1 MKKFFYKLSF
11 ITLIFFSFSLLN
23 VFANQKEYWAYTKS
37 TSYGSGFFVDDD
49 GEKTVYCY
57 NHDYNQPGSSIID
70 SSNKTYYT
78 RIESYLNTNDELM
91 NVYGK
96 EKKERIAAALAYGY
110 PVNSSNLIS
119 KCGINEDE
127 ARYITQQLIWDI
139 CSGND
144 GPYGYE
150 YGKFGYYDKLLELSK
165 IKKFEQGNLNLIG
178 DFKFTERGGQYSTN
192 NLSTT
197 GSVGSF
203 MITNLPDDMV
213 VKDWNTDQ
221 ILNNKPIKVGQEFY
235 LESSIKPNPD
245 LKLKINYNYQDVKFY
260 FYKYSRGGVKVK
272 PDKPYQSLIRAEL
285 EDKTNEKS
293 YEIAIDGNF
302 VPTQNI
308 GKVILT
314 KKDSQNGH
322 TLKGAIFNLQ
332 NQEGINIRTDLTTDE
347 NGQISLNDLAP
358 GNYQFI
364 ETKAPEGYELDET
377 PVKFTIV
384 VGQKEAIKIEKVN
397 IATPGS
403 VILTKKDSQSG
414 HVLKG
419 AIFNLQNQEG
429 INIRTDLTTDENG
442 QISLNDLAPGDY
454 QFIET
459 KAPEGYELDE
469 TPVKFTIVV
478 GQKEAIKI
486 EKVNIATPGS
496 VILTKK
502 DSQSG
507 HVLKGAIFNLQ
518 NQEGINIRTDLTTDE
533 NGQISLNDLA
543 PGDYQFIETK
553 APEGYELDETPVKF
567 TIVVGQ
573 KEAIKV
579 EKVNDP
585 NQVELKISKVDKENA
600 KPLEGAEFEIFS
612 INDIKNPL
620 KFSFSNL
627 YQKYEF
633 NNQGDSTLKAKSG
646 YSSFTINKLEYGDYI
661 LKEIKAPSGYKLG
674 KDIYIHL
681 DSNNSYYKVGENGK
695 NINLDK
701 NESLNLY
708 EINVENEKGIVL
720 PDTGGNG
727 FIFQRNV
734 AILILVISFFLII
747 NLLVNKKRRFN

>member
-1 MKKFFYKLSF
+1 MKKFFNKLSF

-37 TSYGSGFFVDDD
+37 TSEGSAFFVDDD

-78 RIESYLNTNDELM
+78 RTESYLNTNDELM
-91 NVYGK
+91 DVYGK

-110 PVNSSNLIS
+110 PVNSSDLIS

-178 DFKFTERGGQYSTN
+178 DFKFTERGGQYSTD

-213 VKDWNTDQ
+213 VKDWNTGQ
-221 ILNNKPIKVGQEFY
+221 ILNDKPIKVGQEFY
-235 LESSIKPNPD
+235 IESSIKPNPD
-245 LKLKINYNYQDVKFY
+245 LKLKINYNYQEVKFY
-260 FYKYSRGGVKVK
+260 FYKYSRGGIKGK
-272 PDKPYQSLIRAEL
+272 PDKPFQSLIRAEL

-293 YEIAIDGNF
+293 YEISIDGNF
-302 VPTQNI
+302 VPNQNI
-308 GKVILT
+308 GKVVLT
-314 KKDSQNGH
+314 KKDFQNGSE
-322 TLKGAIFNLQ
+322 LQGAIFNLQ
-332 NQEGINIRTDLTTDE
+332 DQK
-347 NGQISLNDLAP
+347 
-358 GNYQFI
+358 GN
-364 ETKAPEGYELDET
+364 
-377 PVKFTIV
+377 
-384 VGQKEAIKIEKVN
+384 
-397 IATPGS
+397 
-403 VILTKKDSQSG
+403 
-414 HVLKG
+414 
-419 AIFNLQNQEG
+419 
-429 INIRTDLTTDENG
+429 NIRTDLTTDENG

-454 QFIET
+454 QFVET
-459 KAPEGYELDE
+459 KAPDGYELDA

-486 EKVNIATPGS
+486 
-496 VILTKK
+496 
-502 DSQSG
+502 
-507 HVLKGAIFNLQ
+507 
-518 NQEGINIRTDLTTDE
+518 
-533 NGQISLNDLA
+533 
-543 PGDYQFIETK
+543 
-553 APEGYELDETPVKF
+553 
-567 TIVVGQ
+567 
-573 KEAIKV
+573 

-633 NNQGDSTLKAKSG
+633 NKQGDSTLKANNSD
-646 YSSFTINKLEYGDYI
+646 SSFTINKLGYGDYI
-661 LKEIKAPSGYKLG
+661 LKEIKAPNGYKLG

-681 DSNNSYYKVGENGK
+681 DSNNSYYKVGEDGK

-708 EINVENEKGIVL
+708 QINVENEKGIVL
-720 PDTGGNG
+720 PETGGNG
-727 FIFQRNV
+727 FRIQSDI
-734 AILILVISFFLII
+734 AILVIGINFILMITLLI
-747 NLLVNKKRRFN
+747 NKKRRFN

>member
-49 GEKTVYCY
+49 GEKVVYCY
-57 NHDYNQPGSSIID
+57 NQAYNQPGSPYD
-70 SSNKTYYT
+70 SGNKTYYT
-78 RIESYLNTNDELM
+78 RSESYLNNNDELM
-91 NVYGK
+91 DVYGK
-96 EKKERIAAALAYGY
+96 EKKERIAAILTYGY
-110 PVNSSNLIS
+110 PLNSSDLIS
-119 KCGINEDE
+119 KYGITKDE
-127 ARYITQQLIWDI
+127 ARYITQQLLWTVFA
-139 CSGND
+139 
-144 GPYGYE
+144 GYDYPFDSE
-150 YGKFGYYDKLLELSK
+150 EAKYKYYDKLLELSK
-165 IKKFEQGNLNLIG
+165 ITKFEQGFLNLVG
-178 DFKFTERGGQYSTN
+178 NFKFKEIDKKFSTEKLY
-192 NLSTT
+192 TT
-197 GSVGSF
+197 GNIGSF
-203 MITNLPDDMV
+203 TILNLPENMV
-213 VKDWNTDQ
+213 VKDWNTDE
-221 ILNNKPIKVGQEFY
+221 ILNNKSIPVGKEFY
-235 LESSIKPNPD
+235 IESLEKPNPD
-245 LKLKINYNYQDVKFY
+245 LKLKINYKYQDVKFY

-272 PDKPYQSLIRAEL
+272 PNKPYQSLIRAEL

-293 YEIAIDGNF
+293 YEISIDGNF

-314 KKDSQNGH
+314 KKDSQSGH
-322 TLKGAIFNLQ
+322 ALKGAIFNLQ

-358 GNYQFI
+358 GDYQFI

-384 VGQKEAIKIEKVN
+384 VDQKEAIKIEKVN

-459 KAPEGYELDE
+459 KAPEGYELDK

-478 GQKEAIKI
+478 GQKEAIK
-486 EKVNIATPGS
+486 
-496 VILTKK
+496 L
-502 DSQSG
+502 
-507 HVLKGAIFNLQ
+507 
-518 NQEGINIRTDLTTDE
+518 
-533 NGQISLNDLA
+533 
-543 PGDYQFIETK
+543 
-553 APEGYELDETPVKF
+553 
-567 TIVVGQ
+567 
-573 KEAIKV
+573 

-681 DSNNSYYKVGENGK
+681 DSNNSYYKVGENGE
-695 NINLDK
+695 NINLNK

-720 PDTGGNG
+720 PETGGNG

-747 NLLVNKKRRFN
+747 NLLINKKRRFN

>member
-49 GEKTVYCY
+49 GEKVVYCY
-57 NHDYNQPGSSIID
+57 NQAYNQPGSPYD
-70 SSNKTYYT
+70 SGNKTYYT
-78 RIESYLNTNDELM
+78 RSESYLNNNDELM
-91 NVYGK
+91 DVYGK
-96 EKKERIAAALAYGY
+96 EKKERIAAILTYGY
-110 PVNSSNLIS
+110 PLNSSDLIS
-119 KCGINEDE
+119 KYGITKDE
-127 ARYITQQLIWDI
+127 ARYITQQLLWTVFA
-139 CSGND
+139 
-144 GPYGYE
+144 GYDYPFDSE
-150 YGKFGYYDKLLELSK
+150 EAKYKYYDKLLELSK
-165 IKKFEQGNLNLIG
+165 ITKFEQGFLNLVG
-178 DFKFTERGGQYSTN
+178 NFKFKEIDKKFSTEKLY
-192 NLSTT
+192 TT
-197 GSVGSF
+197 GNIGSF
-203 MITNLPDDMV
+203 TILNLPENMV
-213 VKDWNTDQ
+213 VKDWNTDE
-221 ILNNKPIKVGQEFY
+221 ILNNKSIPVGKEFY
-235 LESSIKPNPD
+235 IESLEKPNPD
-245 LKLKINYNYQDVKFY
+245 LKLKINYKYQDVKFY

-293 YEIAIDGNF
+293 YEISIDGNF

-314 KKDSQNGH
+314 KKDSQSGH
-322 TLKGAIFNLQ
+322 ALKGAIFNLQ

-358 GNYQFI
+358 GDYQFI

-384 VGQKEAIKIEKVN
+384 VDQKEAIKIEKVN

-459 KAPEGYELDE
+459 KAPEGYELDK

-478 GQKEAIKI
+478 GQKEAIK
-486 EKVNIATPGS
+486 
-496 VILTKK
+496 L
-502 DSQSG
+502 
-507 HVLKGAIFNLQ
+507 
-518 NQEGINIRTDLTTDE
+518 
-533 NGQISLNDLA
+533 
-543 PGDYQFIETK
+543 
-553 APEGYELDETPVKF
+553 
-567 TIVVGQ
+567 
-573 KEAIKV
+573 

-681 DSNNSYYKVGENGK
+681 DSNNSYYKVGENGE
-695 NINLDK
+695 NINLNK

-720 PDTGGNG
+720 PETGGNG

-747 NLLVNKKRRFN
+747 NLLINKKRRFN

>member
-1 MKKFFYKLSF
+1 
-11 ITLIFFSFSLLN
+11 
-23 VFANQKEYWAYTKS
+23 
-37 TSYGSGFFVDDD
+37 
-49 GEKTVYCY
+49 
-57 NHDYNQPGSSIID
+57 
-70 SSNKTYYT
+70 
-78 RIESYLNTNDELM
+78 
-91 NVYGK
+91 
-96 EKKERIAAALAYGY
+96 
-110 PVNSSNLIS
+110 
-119 KCGINEDE
+119 
-127 ARYITQQLIWDI
+127 
-139 CSGND
+139 
-144 GPYGYE
+144 
-150 YGKFGYYDKLLELSK
+150 
-165 IKKFEQGNLNLIG
+165 
-178 DFKFTERGGQYSTN
+178 
-192 NLSTT
+192 
-197 GSVGSF
+197 
-203 MITNLPDDMV
+203 
-213 VKDWNTDQ
+213 
-221 ILNNKPIKVGQEFY
+221 
-235 LESSIKPNPD
+235 
-245 LKLKINYNYQDVKFY
+245 
-260 FYKYSRGGVKVK
+260 
-272 PDKPYQSLIRAEL
+272 
-285 EDKTNEKS
+285 
-293 YEIAIDGNF
+293 
-302 VPTQNI
+302 
-308 GKVILT
+308 
-314 KKDSQNGH
+314 NGH

-332 NQEGINIRTDLTTDE
+332 NQEGINIRTNLTTDE

-358 GNYQFI
+358 GDYQFI

-573 KEAIKV
+573 KEAIKI
-579 EKVNDP
+579 EKVNIATPGSVILTKKDSQSGHVLKGAIFNLQ
-585 NQVELKISKVDKENA
+585 NQEGINIRTDLTTDENGQISLNDLAPGDYQFIETKAPEGYELDETPVK
-600 KPLEGAEFEIFS
+600 
-612 INDIKNPL
+612 
-620 KFSFSNL
+620 
-627 YQKYEF
+627 
-633 NNQGDSTLKAKSG
+633 
-646 YSSFTINKLEYGDYI
+646 FTIV
-661 LKEIKAPSGYKLG
+661 
-674 KDIYIHL
+674 
-681 DSNNSYYKVGENGK
+681 VG
-695 NINLDK
+695 
-701 NESLNLY
+701 
-708 EINVENEKGIVL
+708 
-720 PDTGGNG
+720 
-727 FIFQRNV
+727 Q
-734 AILILVISFFLII
+734 
-747 NLLVNKKRRFN
+747 

>member
-1 MKKFFYKLSF
+1 MKKFFNKLSF

-37 TSYGSGFFVDDD
+37 TSEGSAFFVDDD

-78 RIESYLNTNDELM
+78 RTESYLNTNDELM
-91 NVYGK
+91 DVYGK

-110 PVNSSNLIS
+110 PVNSSDLIS

-178 DFKFTERGGQYSTN
+178 DFKFTERGGQYSTD

-213 VKDWNTDQ
+213 VKDWNTGQ
-221 ILNNKPIKVGQEFY
+221 ILNDKPIKVGQEFY
-235 LESSIKPNPD
+235 IESSIKPNPD
-245 LKLKINYNYQDVKFY
+245 LKLKINYNYQEVKFY
-260 FYKYSRGGVKVK
+260 FYKYSRGGIKGK
-272 PDKPYQSLIRAEL
+272 PDKPFQSLIRAEL

-293 YEIAIDGNF
+293 YEISIDGNF
-302 VPTQNI
+302 VPNQNI
-308 GKVILT
+308 GKVVLT
-314 KKDSQNGH
+314 KKDFQNGSE
-322 TLKGAIFNLQ
+322 LQGAIFNLQ
-332 NQEGINIRTDLTTDE
+332 DQKGNNIRTDLTTDE

-358 GNYQFI
+358 GDYQFV
-364 ETKAPEGYELDET
+364 ETKAPDGYELDAT

-414 HVLKG
+414 HALKG
-419 AIFNLQNQEG
+419 AVFNLQDQKGN
-429 INIRTDLTTDENG
+429 NIRTDLTTDENG

-454 QFIET
+454 QFVET
-459 KAPEGYELDE
+459 KAPDGYELDA

-486 EKVNIATPGS
+486 
-496 VILTKK
+496 
-502 DSQSG
+502 
-507 HVLKGAIFNLQ
+507 
-518 NQEGINIRTDLTTDE
+518 
-533 NGQISLNDLA
+533 
-543 PGDYQFIETK
+543 
-553 APEGYELDETPVKF
+553 
-567 TIVVGQ
+567 
-573 KEAIKV
+573 

-633 NNQGDSTLKAKSG
+633 NKQGDSTLKANNSD
-646 YSSFTINKLEYGDYI
+646 SSFTINKLGYGDYI
-661 LKEIKAPSGYKLG
+661 LKEIKAPNGYKLG

-681 DSNNSYYKVGENGK
+681 DSNNSYYKVGEDGK

-708 EINVENEKGIVL
+708 QINVENEKGIVL
-720 PDTGGNG
+720 PETGGNG
-727 FIFQRNV
+727 FRIQSDI
-734 AILILVISFFLII
+734 AILVIGINFILMITLLI
-747 NLLVNKKRRFN
+747 NKKRRFN

>member
-49 GEKTVYCY
+49 GEKVVYCY
-57 NHDYNQPGSSIID
+57 NQAYNQPGSPYD
-70 SSNKTYYT
+70 SGNKTYYT
-78 RIESYLNTNDELM
+78 RSESYLNNNDELM
-91 NVYGK
+91 DVYGK
-96 EKKERIAAALAYGY
+96 EKKERIAAILTYGY
-110 PVNSSNLIS
+110 PLNSSDLIS
-119 KCGINEDE
+119 KYGITKDE
-127 ARYITQQLIWDI
+127 ARYITQQLLWTVFA
-139 CSGND
+139 
-144 GPYGYE
+144 GYDYPFDSE
-150 YGKFGYYDKLLELSK
+150 EAKYKYYDKLLELSK
-165 IKKFEQGNLNLIG
+165 ITKFEQGFLNLVG
-178 DFKFTERGGQYSTN
+178 NFKFKEIDKKFSTEKLY
-192 NLSTT
+192 TT
-197 GSVGSF
+197 GNIGSF
-203 MITNLPDDMV
+203 TILNLPENMV
-213 VKDWNTDQ
+213 VKDWNTDE
-221 ILNNKPIKVGQEFY
+221 ILNNKSIPVGKEFY
-235 LESSIKPNPD
+235 IESLEKPNPD
-245 LKLKINYNYQDVKFY
+245 LKLKINYKYQDVKFY

-293 YEIAIDGNF
+293 YEISIDGNF

-314 KKDSQNGH
+314 KKDSQSGH
-322 TLKGAIFNLQ
+322 ALKGAIFNLQ

-347 NGQISLNDLAP
+347 NGQILLNDLAP
-358 GNYQFI
+358 GDYQFI

-384 VGQKEAIKIEKVN
+384 VDQKEAIKIEKVN

-459 KAPEGYELDE
+459 KAPEGYELDK

-478 GQKEAIKI
+478 GQKEAIK
-486 EKVNIATPGS
+486 
-496 VILTKK
+496 L
-502 DSQSG
+502 
-507 HVLKGAIFNLQ
+507 
-518 NQEGINIRTDLTTDE
+518 
-533 NGQISLNDLA
+533 
-543 PGDYQFIETK
+543 
-553 APEGYELDETPVKF
+553 
-567 TIVVGQ
+567 
-573 KEAIKV
+573 

-681 DSNNSYYKVGENGK
+681 DSNNSYYKVGENGE
-695 NINLDK
+695 NINLNK

-720 PDTGGNG
+720 PETGGNG

-747 NLLVNKKRRFN
+747 NLLINKKRRFN

>member
-49 GEKTVYCY
+49 GEKVVYCY
-57 NHDYNQPGSSIID
+57 NQAYNQPGSPYD
-70 SSNKTYYT
+70 SGNKTYYT
-78 RIESYLNTNDELM
+78 RSESYLNNNDELM
-91 NVYGK
+91 DVYGK
-96 EKKERIAAALAYGY
+96 EKKERIAAILTYGY
-110 PVNSSNLIS
+110 PLNSSDLIS
-119 KCGINEDE
+119 KYGITKDE
-127 ARYITQQLIWDI
+127 ARYITQQLLWTVFA
-139 CSGND
+139 
-144 GPYGYE
+144 GYDYPFDSE
-150 YGKFGYYDKLLELSK
+150 EAKYKYYDKLLELSK
-165 IKKFEQGNLNLIG
+165 ITKFEQGFLNLVG
-178 DFKFTERGGQYSTN
+178 NFKFKEIDKKFSTEKLY
-192 NLSTT
+192 TT
-197 GSVGSF
+197 GNIGSF
-203 MITNLPDDMV
+203 TILNLPENMV
-213 VKDWNTDQ
+213 VKDWNTDE
-221 ILNNKPIKVGQEFY
+221 ILNNKSIPVGKEFY
-235 LESSIKPNPD
+235 IESLEKPNPD
-245 LKLKINYNYQDVKFY
+245 LKLKINYKYQDVKFY

-293 YEIAIDGNF
+293 YEISIDGNF

-314 KKDSQNGH
+314 KKDSQ
-322 TLKGAIFNLQ
+322 
-332 NQEGINIRTDLTTDE
+332 
-347 NGQISLNDLAP
+347 
-358 GNYQFI
+358 
-364 ETKAPEGYELDET
+364 
-377 PVKFTIV
+377 
-384 VGQKEAIKIEKVN
+384 
-397 IATPGS
+397 
-403 VILTKKDSQSG
+403 SG
-414 HVLKG
+414 HALKG

-478 GQKEAIKI
+478 GQKEAIK
-486 EKVNIATPGS
+486 
-496 VILTKK
+496 L
-502 DSQSG
+502 
-507 HVLKGAIFNLQ
+507 
-518 NQEGINIRTDLTTDE
+518 
-533 NGQISLNDLA
+533 
-543 PGDYQFIETK
+543 
-553 APEGYELDETPVKF
+553 
-567 TIVVGQ
+567 
-573 KEAIKV
+573 

-681 DSNNSYYKVGENGK
+681 DSNNSYYKVGENGE
-695 NINLDK
+695 NINLNK

-720 PDTGGNG
+720 PETGGNG

-747 NLLVNKKRRFN
+747 NLLINKKRRFN

>member
-1 MKKFFYKLSF
+1 M
-11 ITLIFFSFSLLN
+11 
-23 VFANQKEYWAYTKS
+23 
-37 TSYGSGFFVDDD
+37 
-49 GEKTVYCY
+49 
-57 NHDYNQPGSSIID
+57 
-70 SSNKTYYT
+70 
-78 RIESYLNTNDELM
+78 
-91 NVYGK
+91 
-96 EKKERIAAALAYGY
+96 
-110 PVNSSNLIS
+110 
-119 KCGINEDE
+119 
-127 ARYITQQLIWDI
+127 
-139 CSGND
+139 
-144 GPYGYE
+144 
-150 YGKFGYYDKLLELSK
+150 
-165 IKKFEQGNLNLIG
+165 
-178 DFKFTERGGQYSTN
+178 
-192 NLSTT
+192 
-197 GSVGSF
+197 
-203 MITNLPDDMV
+203 
-213 VKDWNTDQ
+213 
-221 ILNNKPIKVGQEFY
+221 
-235 LESSIKPNPD
+235 
-245 LKLKINYNYQDVKFY
+245 KINYNYQDVKFY

-332 NQEGINIRTDLTTDE
+332 NQEGINIRTNLTTDE

-358 GNYQFI
+358 GDYQFI

-573 KEAIKV
+573 KEAIKI
-579 EKVNDP
+579 EKVNIATPGSVILTKKDSQSGHVLKGAIFNLQ
-585 NQVELKISKVDKENA
+585 NQ
-600 KPLEGAEFEIFS
+600 EG
-612 INDIKNPL
+612 INIRTDL
-620 KFSFSNL
+620 
-627 YQKYEF
+627 
-633 NNQGDSTLKAKSG
+633 T
-646 YSSFTINKLEYGDYI
+646 T
-661 LKEIKAPSGYKLG
+661 
-674 KDIYIHL
+674 
-681 DSNNSYYKVGENGK
+681 
-695 NINLDK
+695 
-701 NESLNLY
+701 
-708 EINVENEKGIVL
+708 
-720 PDTGGNG
+720 
-727 FIFQRNV
+727 
-734 AILILVISFFLII
+734 
-747 NLLVNKKRRFN
+747 

>member
-49 GEKTVYCY
+49 GEKVVYCY
-57 NHDYNQPGSSIID
+57 NQAYNQPGSPYD
-70 SSNKTYYT
+70 SGNKTYYT
-78 RIESYLNTNDELM
+78 RSESYLNNNDELM
-91 NVYGK
+91 DVYGK
-96 EKKERIAAALAYGY
+96 EKKERIAAILTYGY
-110 PVNSSNLIS
+110 PLNSSDLIS
-119 KCGINEDE
+119 KYGITKDE
-127 ARYITQQLIWDI
+127 ARYITQQLLWTVFA
-139 CSGND
+139 
-144 GPYGYE
+144 GYDYPFDSE
-150 YGKFGYYDKLLELSK
+150 EAKYKYYDKLLELSK
-165 IKKFEQGNLNLIG
+165 ITKFEQGFLNLVG
-178 DFKFTERGGQYSTN
+178 NFKFKEIDKKFSTEKLY
-192 NLSTT
+192 TT
-197 GSVGSF
+197 GNIGSF
-203 MITNLPDDMV
+203 TILNLPENMV
-213 VKDWNTDQ
+213 VKDWNTDE
-221 ILNNKPIKVGQEFY
+221 ILNNKSIPVGKEFY
-235 LESSIKPNPD
+235 IESLEKPNPD
-245 LKLKINYNYQDVKFY
+245 LKLKINYKYQDVKFY

-293 YEIAIDGNF
+293 YEISIDGNF

-308 GKVILT
+308 GK
-314 KKDSQNGH
+314 
-322 TLKGAIFNLQ
+322 
-332 NQEGINIRTDLTTDE
+332 
-347 NGQISLNDLAP
+347 
-358 GNYQFI
+358 
-364 ETKAPEGYELDET
+364 
-377 PVKFTIV
+377 
-384 VGQKEAIKIEKVN
+384 
-397 IATPGS
+397 

-459 KAPEGYELDE
+459 KAPEGYELDK

-478 GQKEAIKI
+478 GQKEAIK
-486 EKVNIATPGS
+486 
-496 VILTKK
+496 L
-502 DSQSG
+502 
-507 HVLKGAIFNLQ
+507 
-518 NQEGINIRTDLTTDE
+518 
-533 NGQISLNDLA
+533 
-543 PGDYQFIETK
+543 
-553 APEGYELDETPVKF
+553 
-567 TIVVGQ
+567 
-573 KEAIKV
+573 

-681 DSNNSYYKVGENGK
+681 DSNNSYYKVGENGE
-695 NINLDK
+695 NINLNK

-720 PDTGGNG
+720 PETGGNG

-747 NLLVNKKRRFN
+747 NLLINKKRRFN

>member
-78 RIESYLNTNDELM
+78 RIESYLDTNDELM

-150 YGKFGYYDKLLELSK
+150 YGKLGYYDKLLELSK

-178 DFKFTERGGQYSTN
+178 DFKFTERGGQYSTD

-203 MITNLPDDMV
+203 MITNLPDYMV

-260 FYKYSRGGVKVK
+260 FYKYSRGGIKVK

-358 GNYQFI
+358 GDYQFI

-377 PVKFTIV
+377 PIKFTIV

-414 HVLKG
+414 HALKG

-486 EKVNIATPGS
+486 
-496 VILTKK
+496 
-502 DSQSG
+502 
-507 HVLKGAIFNLQ
+507 
-518 NQEGINIRTDLTTDE
+518 
-533 NGQISLNDLA
+533 
-543 PGDYQFIETK
+543 
-553 APEGYELDETPVKF
+553 
-567 TIVVGQ
+567 
-573 KEAIKV
+573 

-681 DSNNSYYKVGENGK
+681 DSNNSYYKVGENGE
-695 NINLDK
+695 NINLNK

-720 PDTGGNG
+720 PETGGNG

-747 NLLVNKKRRFN
+747 NLLINKKRRFN